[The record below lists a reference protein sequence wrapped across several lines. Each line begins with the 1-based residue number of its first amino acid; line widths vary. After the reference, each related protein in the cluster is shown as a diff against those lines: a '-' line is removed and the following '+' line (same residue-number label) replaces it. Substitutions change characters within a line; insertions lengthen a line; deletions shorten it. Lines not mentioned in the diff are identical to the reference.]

1 MSQITLHAPAP
12 VAAPRGA
19 EWGAAAYLAFLRL
32 AQGVWTMAR
41 DKRAA
46 SRRAQEAA
54 ALRQLAAGISESD
67 PGFASDL
74 FAAAD
79 RHMERFDA
87 Q

>member
-19 EWGAAAYLAFLRL
+19 EWGAAAFHALLKLVDGAWKV
-32 AQGVWTMAR
+32 AHAR
-41 DKRAA
+41 RAV

-54 ALRQLAAGISESD
+54 ALRQLAASISPSD

-79 RHMERFDA
+79 RHMDRA
-87 Q
+87 TGQ